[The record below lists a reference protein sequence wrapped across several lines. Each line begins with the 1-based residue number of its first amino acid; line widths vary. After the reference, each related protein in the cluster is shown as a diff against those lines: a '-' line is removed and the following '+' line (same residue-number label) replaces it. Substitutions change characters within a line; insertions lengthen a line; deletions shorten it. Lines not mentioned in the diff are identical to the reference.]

1 MKMDRIVPRYTA
13 IGVLFGCLFPITA
26 WILDLSLGG
35 MTPSAQAIID
45 IHRASP
51 VHFIVDLAPIVL
63 GAAFFFLAAKQR
75 HVVAASEALRGD
87 AVERAE
93 ALNQSEARIKDFT
106 NIPNQRFWETDEDHV
121 FTYVSGG
128 IGRTFMNT
136 IDDAV
141 GKKRWELPGVTA
153 SEAAW
158 KAHKADIAA
167 RRPINDF
174 RCTQTDT
181 AGNITHLNINGHPF
195 YDENGSFR
203 GYRGTTTN
211 ITQQVEAARAV
222 EQSEEKYR
230 HLFEFAEDSIFIVD
244 TDTFRFL
251 DVNRA
256 AARRLGY
263 TTGELIGKLVVD
275 INAEDF
281 RPEET
286 ARRLERIRE
295 EGSLTFET
303 VHVRKDGSKLP
314 VEISSRFVS
323 YGNREVLESIV
334 RDITERKEI
343 ERLKNEFIST
353 VSHELRTPLTSIIG
367 SLGLM
372 RGNGLGEDPG
382 QVRQLIEVA
391 HGNSERLVRLI
402 NDILDIEKI
411 ESGSMEFEMQ
421 PVDLNALVE
430 QAIADN
436 EGYADRFGVIL
447 VKERGVPDASIT
459 GDWHRLL
466 QVMANL
472 ISNASKFSPAGSRVD
487 VKLTPNGRTV
497 RVAVKDNG
505 PGVPLDFRDTIFD
518 KFTQSDMSDSREKGG
533 TGLGLSISKAI
544 VEVHG
549 GRIGFRNNAE
559 GGATFYFDL
568 PREAA

>member
-1 MKMDRIVPRYTA
+1 MDRIVPRYTA
-13 IGVLFGCLFPITA
+13 IGVLFGCLLPMTA

-63 GAAFFFLAAKQR
+63 GAAFFFLGAKQR
-75 HVVAASEALRGD
+75 HAVAASEALRGD

-141 GKKRWELPGVTA
+141 GKKRWELPGVGA
-153 SEAAW
+153 PEEAW
-158 KAHKADIAA
+158 RAHKADIAA

-181 AGNITHLNINGHPF
+181 AGNITHLNINGRPF
-195 YDENGSFR
+195 YDENDNFR

-211 ITQQVEAARAV
+211 ITQQVEAATAV

-303 VHVRKDGSKLP
+303 MHVRKDGSKLP

-372 RGNGLGEDPG
+372 RGNALGEDPR

-411 ESGSMEFEMQ
+411 ESGSMEFEMR

-436 EGYADRFGVIL
+436 EGYANRFGVIL
-447 VKERGVPDASIT
+447 VRERNVPDASIT

-487 VKLTPNGRTV
+487 LKLTPNGKAV
-497 RVAVKDNG
+497 RVAVTDNG

>member
-1 MKMDRIVPRYTA
+1 MDRIVPRYTA
-13 IGVLFGCLFPITA
+13 IGVLFGCLLPMTA

-63 GAAFFFLAAKQR
+63 GAAFFFLGAKQR
-75 HVVAASEALRGD
+75 HAVAASEALRGD

-128 IGRTFMNT
+128 IGRTFMST
-136 IDDAV
+136 IDDSV
-141 GKKRWELPGVTA
+141 GKKRWELPGVGA
-153 SEAAW
+153 PEEAW
-158 KAHKADIAA
+158 RAHKADIAA

-181 AGNITHLNINGHPF
+181 AGNITHLNINGRPF
-195 YDENGSFR
+195 YDENDNFR

-211 ITQQVEAARAV
+211 ITQQVEAATAV

-263 TTGELIGKLVVD
+263 TTQELIGKLVVD

-303 VHVRKDGSKLP
+303 MHVRKDGSKLP

-372 RGNGLGEDPG
+372 RGNALGEDPR

-411 ESGSMEFEMQ
+411 ESGSMEFEMR

-436 EGYADRFGVIL
+436 EGYANRFGVIL
-447 VKERGVPDASIT
+447 VRERNVPDASIT

-487 VKLTPNGRTV
+487 LKLTPNGKAV
-497 RVAVKDNG
+497 RVAVTDNG

>member
-1 MKMDRIVPRYTA
+1 MDRIVPRYTA
-13 IGVLFGCLFPITA
+13 IGVLFGCLLPMTA

-63 GAAFFFLAAKQR
+63 GAAFFFLGAKQR
-75 HVVAASEALRGD
+75 HAVAASEALRGD

-141 GKKRWELPGVTA
+141 GKKRWELPGVGA
-153 SEAAW
+153 PEEAW
-158 KAHKADIAA
+158 RAHKADIAA

-181 AGNITHLNINGHPF
+181 AGNITHLNINGRPF
-195 YDENGSFR
+195 YDEKDNFR

-211 ITQQVEAARAV
+211 ITQQVEAATAV

-303 VHVRKDGSKLP
+303 MHVRKDGSKLP

-372 RGNGLGEDPG
+372 RGNALGEDPR

-411 ESGSMEFEMQ
+411 ESGSMEFEMR

-436 EGYADRFGVIL
+436 EGYANRFGVIL
-447 VKERGVPDASIT
+447 VRERNVPDASIT

-487 VKLTPNGRTV
+487 LKLTPNGKAV
-497 RVAVKDNG
+497 RVAVTDNG

>member
-1 MKMDRIVPRYTA
+1 MDRIVPRYTA
-13 IGVLFGCLFPITA
+13 IGVLFGCLLPMTA

-63 GAAFFFLAAKQR
+63 GAAFFFLGAKQR
-75 HVVAASEALRGD
+75 HAVAASEALRGD

-128 IGRTFMNT
+128 IGRTFMST
-136 IDDAV
+136 IDDSV

-153 SEAAW
+153 SEEAW
-158 KAHKADIAA
+158 RAHKADIAA

-181 AGNITHLNINGHPF
+181 AGNITHLNINGRPF
-195 YDENGSFR
+195 YDENDNFR

-211 ITQQVEAARAV
+211 ITQQVEAATAV

-303 VHVRKDGSKLP
+303 MHVRKDGSKLP

-372 RGNGLGEDPG
+372 RGNALGEDPR

-411 ESGSMEFEMQ
+411 ESGSMEFEMR

-436 EGYADRFGVIL
+436 EGYANRFGVIL
-447 VKERGVPDASIT
+447 VRERNVPDASIT

-487 VKLTPNGRTV
+487 LKLTPNGKAV
-497 RVAVKDNG
+497 RVAVTDNG

>member
-1 MKMDRIVPRYTA
+1 MDRIVPRYTA
-13 IGVLFGCLFPITA
+13 IGVLFGCLLPITA

-63 GAAFFFLAAKQR
+63 GAAFFFLGAKQR
-75 HVVAASEALRGD
+75 HVVAAGEALLGD

-106 NIPNQRFWETDEDHV
+106 NIPNQRFWETDEDHI

-128 IGRTFMNT
+128 IGRTFMST
-136 IDDAV
+136 IDDAI

-153 SEAAW
+153 PEEAW
-158 KAHKADIAA
+158 RAHKADIAA

-174 RCTQTDT
+174 RCTQTDA
-181 AGNITHLNINGHPF
+181 AGNLTHLNINGRPF
-195 YDENGSFR
+195 YDENDNFR

-372 RGNGLGEDPG
+372 RGNGLGEDPR

-411 ESGSMEFEMQ
+411 ESGSMEFEMR

-436 EGYADRFGVIL
+436 EGYADRFGIIL
-447 VKERGVPDASIT
+447 VKERGVPDASII

-472 ISNASKFSPAGSRVD
+472 ISNASKFSPAGGRVD
-487 VKLTPNGRTV
+487 VKLTPNGGTV
-497 RVAVKDNG
+497 RIAVTDNG

-544 VEVHG
+544 IEVHG

>member
-1 MKMDRIVPRYTA
+1 
-13 IGVLFGCLFPITA
+13 
-26 WILDLSLGG
+26 

-153 SEAAW
+153 SEEAW
-158 KAHKADIAA
+158 RAHKADIAA

-411 ESGSMEFEMQ
+411 ESGSMEFEMR

-436 EGYADRFGVIL
+436 EGYADRFGVVL

-487 VKLTPNGRTV
+487 VKLTPNGGTV

>member
-1 MKMDRIVPRYTA
+1 MDRIVPRYTA
-13 IGVLFGCLFPITA
+13 IGVLFGCLLPITA

-63 GAAFFFLAAKQR
+63 GAAFFFLGAKQR

-158 KAHKADIAA
+158 RAHKADIAA

-181 AGNITHLNINGHPF
+181 AGNITHLNINGRPF
-195 YDENGSFR
+195 YDENDNFR

-211 ITQQVEAARAV
+211 ITQQVEAGRAV

-251 DVNRA
+251 DVNRS

-436 EGYADRFGVIL
+436 EGYADRFGVVL

-487 VKLTPNGRTV
+487 VKLTPNGGTV

>member
-1 MKMDRIVPRYTA
+1 MDRIVPRYTA
-13 IGVLFGCLFPITA
+13 IGVLFGCLLPIAA

-63 GAAFFFLAAKQR
+63 GAAFFFLGAKQR

-195 YDENGSFR
+195 YDENDDFR

-211 ITQQVEAARAV
+211 ITQQVEAATAV

-275 INAEDF
+275 INAEDL

-411 ESGSMEFEMQ
+411 ESGSMEFEMR

-436 EGYADRFGVIL
+436 EGYADRFGVVL
-447 VKERGVPDASIT
+447 VRERDMPDASIT

-487 VKLTPNGRTV
+487 VKLTPNGGTV
-497 RVAVKDNG
+497 RIAVKDNG

>member
-1 MKMDRIVPRYTA
+1 MDRIVPRYTA
-13 IGVLFGCLFPITA
+13 IGILFGCLFPIAA

-63 GAAFFFLAAKQR
+63 GATFFFLGSKQR
-75 HVVAASEALRGD
+75 HVAAAGEALRGD

-93 ALNQSEARIKDFT
+93 ALDQSEARIKDFT

-128 IGRTFMNT
+128 IGRTFMST
-136 IDDAV
+136 IDDAI
-141 GKKRWELPGVTA
+141 GNKRWELPGVTA
-153 SEAAW
+153 SEQAW
-158 KAHKADIAA
+158 RAHKADIAA

-181 AGNITHLNINGHPF
+181 AGNITHLNINGRPF
-195 YDENGSFR
+195 YDENDIFR

-263 TTGELIGKLVVD
+263 TTRELIGKFVVD

-295 EGSLTFET
+295 EGSQTFET

-372 RGNGLGEDPG
+372 RGNALGENSR

-402 NDILDIEKI
+402 NDILDMEKI
-411 ESGSMEFEMQ
+411 ESGSMEFEMR

-436 EGYADRFGVIL
+436 EGYADRFGVAL
-447 VKERGVPDASIT
+447 VKERHMPDASIT

-487 VKLTPNGRTV
+487 VELTPNGKTV

-505 PGVPLDFRDTIFD
+505 PGVPVDFRDTIFD
-518 KFTQSDMSDSREKGG
+518 KFTQSDMSDSRERGG
-533 TGLGLSISKAI
+533 TGLGLSISRAI

>member
-1 MKMDRIVPRYTA
+1 MDRIVPRYTA
-13 IGVLFGCLFPITA
+13 IGVLFGCLLPMTA

-63 GAAFFFLAAKQR
+63 GAAFFFLGAKQR
-75 HVVAASEALRGD
+75 HAVAASEALRGD

-141 GKKRWELPGVTA
+141 GKKRWELPGVGA
-153 SEAAW
+153 PEEAW
-158 KAHKADIAA
+158 RAHKADIAA

-181 AGNITHLNINGHPF
+181 AGNITHLNINGRPF
-195 YDENGSFR
+195 YDENDNFR

-211 ITQQVEAARAV
+211 ITQQVEAATAV

-263 TTGELIGKLVVD
+263 TTQELIGKLVVD

-303 VHVRKDGSKLP
+303 MHVRKDGSKLP

-372 RGNGLGEDPG
+372 RGNALGEDPR

-411 ESGSMEFEMQ
+411 ESGSMEFEMR

-436 EGYADRFGVIL
+436 EGYANRFGVIL
-447 VKERGVPDASIT
+447 VRERNVPDASIT

-487 VKLTPNGRTV
+487 LKLTPNGKAV
-497 RVAVKDNG
+497 RVAVTDNG

>member
-1 MKMDRIVPRYTA
+1 MDRIVPRYTA
-13 IGVLFGCLFPITA
+13 IGVLFGCLLPMTA

-63 GAAFFFLAAKQR
+63 GAAFFFLGAKQR
-75 HVVAASEALRGD
+75 HAVAASEALRGD

-141 GKKRWELPGVTA
+141 GKKRWELPGVGA
-153 SEAAW
+153 PEEAW
-158 KAHKADIAA
+158 RAHKADIAA

-181 AGNITHLNINGHPF
+181 AGNITHLNINGRPF
-195 YDENGSFR
+195 YDEKDNFR

-211 ITQQVEAARAV
+211 ITQQVEAATAV

-263 TTGELIGKLVVD
+263 TTQELIGKLVVD

-303 VHVRKDGSKLP
+303 MHVRKDGSKLP

-372 RGNGLGEDPG
+372 RGNALGEDPR

-411 ESGSMEFEMQ
+411 ESGSMEFEMR

-436 EGYADRFGVIL
+436 EGYANRFGVIL
-447 VKERGVPDASIT
+447 VRERNVPDASIT

-487 VKLTPNGRTV
+487 LKLTPNGKAV
-497 RVAVKDNG
+497 RVAVTDNG

>member
-1 MKMDRIVPRYTA
+1 MDRIVPIYTA
-13 IGVLFGCLFPITA
+13 IGVLCGCLIPITA

-35 MTPSAQAIID
+35 MTPSAQAIIE

-63 GAAFFFLAAKQR
+63 GATFFFLGAKQR

-87 AVERAE
+87 VVERAE

-128 IGRTFMNT
+128 IGRTFMST

-141 GKKRWELPGVTA
+141 GKKRWELPGVRA
-153 SEAAW
+153 SAEAW
-158 KAHKADIAA
+158 RAHKADIAA

-174 RCTQTDT
+174 RCTQTDK
-181 AGNITHLNINGHPF
+181 AGNTTHLNINGRPF
-195 YDENGSFR
+195 FDENDSFR

-263 TTGELIGKLVVD
+263 TTEELIGKFVVD

-286 ARRLERIRE
+286 ARRFVRIRE

-323 YGNREVLESIV
+323 YGNREILESIA

-343 ERLKNEFIST
+343 ERFKNEFIST

-372 RGNGLGEDPG
+372 RGNALGEIPR
-382 QVRQLIEVA
+382 QVRQLIKVA

-447 VKERGVPDASIT
+447 VKDHDVPNASIT

-487 VKLTPNGRTV
+487 VKLTPNGKTV

-533 TGLGLSISKAI
+533 TGLGLSISRAI